1 MLRGRVRYRR
11 ATLNDVETL
20 VGYRLRF
27 LKELGAQKGH
37 IPQEA
42 VTEILK
48 RNLRGYFCK
57 AIPTKDFIAL
67 LAENNGRIVGTGTLV
82 AWQRPPKYG
91 GLESGWGGYILN
103 LYTVPEARRMG
114 ICTRLLNELIK
125 EAKSLGLKY
134 LHLRATRDG
143 IRIYKRAG
151 FKEPE
156 DQELQLELE

>member
-1 MLRGRVRYRR
+1 MQRGKIQYRR
-11 ATLNDVETL
+11 ATINDVETL
-20 VGYRLRF
+20 VGYRIRF
-27 LKELGAQKGH
+27 LKELGTQKGH

-48 RNLRGYFCK
+48 KNLREYFSK

-67 LAENNGRIVGTGTLV
+67 LAENNGKIIGTGTLV

-91 GLESGWGGYILN
+91 RLESGWGGYILN
-103 LYTVPEARRMG
+103 LYTVPEARRRG
-114 ICTRLLNELIK
+114 ICTRLLIELTK

-134 LHLRATRDG
+134 LHLRATQDG
-143 IRIYKRAG
+143 ISIYKRAG

-156 DQELQLELE
+156 DQELELDLE

>member
-1 MLRGRVRYRR
+1 
-11 ATLNDVETL
+11 
-20 VGYRLRF
+20 
-27 LKELGAQKGH
+27 
-37 IPQEA
+37 
-42 VTEILK
+42 
-48 RNLRGYFCK
+48 
-57 AIPTKDFIAL
+57 
-67 LAENNGRIVGTGTLV
+67 
-82 AWQRPPKYG
+82 
-91 GLESGWGGYILN
+91 
-103 LYTVPEARRMG
+103 MG